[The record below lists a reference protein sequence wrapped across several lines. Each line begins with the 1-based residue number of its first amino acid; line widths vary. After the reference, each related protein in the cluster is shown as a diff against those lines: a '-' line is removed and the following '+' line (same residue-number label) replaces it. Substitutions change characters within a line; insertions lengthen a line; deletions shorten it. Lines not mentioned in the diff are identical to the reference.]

1 MKPLTIIG
9 VLFFLLAG
17 CSQSTSSDQN
27 NQETL
32 STTDAKVTVYY
43 FYGQMRCTTCIT
55 LQEVAQEAVA
65 ENFANNEDV
74 AFQEID
80 FSEKANAA
88 LAEKYEVVFSS
99 LIIADE
105 NNYKDISGEAFALVM
120 GEPQKLKELIVQ
132 ETNAYLSE

>member
-1 MKPLTIIG
+1 MKQLTIIG

-32 STTDAKVTVYY
+32 ATNDAQVTVYY
-43 FYGQMRCTTCIT
+43 FYGQMRCTTCLT

-74 AFQEID
+74 VFQEVD

-99 LIIADE
+99 LIIADK
-105 NNYKDISGEAFALVM
+105 NDYKDITDESFALVM
-120 GEPQKLKELIVQ
+120 GNPAGLKELIAK
-132 ETNAYLSE
+132 ETNAFLNK